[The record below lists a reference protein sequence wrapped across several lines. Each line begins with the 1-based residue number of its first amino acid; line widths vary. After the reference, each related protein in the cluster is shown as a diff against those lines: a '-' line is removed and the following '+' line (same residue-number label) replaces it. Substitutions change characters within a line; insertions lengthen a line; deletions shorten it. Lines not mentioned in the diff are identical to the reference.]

1 MNIEV
6 PMKYPL
12 IQDRIVVFLKYAST
26 AKARCSTYQ
35 GSMAIEML

>member
-12 IQDRIVVFLKYAST
+12 SQDKIVVFEYVST
-26 AKARCSTYQ
+26 AKARCSTEQ
-35 GSMAIEML
+35 PSMATEML

>member
-12 IQDRIVVFLKYAST
+12 SQDRILFLKYVST
-26 AKARCSTYQ
+26 AKARCSTEQ
-35 GSMAIEML
+35 CSMATEML